1 MANKI
6 VPAQP
11 LSSNDISSLTQTF
24 QVAFNYFCEHSSP
37 FDQDYLKDLS
47 TMVGLGFTAAL
58 ADGDCISAYDNNL
71 KIFIAHRNFKAHP
84 EIIANLSLAI
94 ANMVSWATKLFRVL
108 DYPRYYEDFALSVK
122 NTVGGQISNL
132 YRNPK
137 ETERL
142 LSIILQN

>member
-11 LSSNDISSLTQTF
+11 LSSNDISSLAQTF

-47 TMVGLGFTAAL
+47 TMVGLGFTATL

-71 KIFIAHRNFKAHP
+71 KVFIAHRHFKAHP

-94 ANMVSWATKLFRVL
+94 ANMVSWATRLFGVL

-137 ETERL
+137 ETKRL
-142 LSIILQN
+142 LNIILPN